1 MISQLRAA
9 HAADS
14 GTASGVDVITGGVG
28 DMSKLGIYESFRV
41 STQRSRLERRKKCAV
56 PCVSVVS
63 WCIEMHLRTKLFQR
77 CCPKLC

>member
-14 GTASGVDVITGGVG
+14 ATASGVDVITGGVG

-41 STQRSRLERRKKCAV
+41 SK
-56 PCVSVVS
+56 
-63 WCIEMHLRTKLFQR
+63 
-77 CCPKLC
+77 

>member
-14 GTASGVDVITGGVG
+14 ATASGVDVITGGVG

-41 STQRSRLERRKKCAV
+41 STRRGCRGGAAQQLLCLERV
-56 PCVSVVS
+56 
-63 WCIEMHLRTKLFQR
+63 WL
-77 CCPKLC
+77 